1 MISDRRAL
9 NIPRAVF
16 KREILTNTVFLVAGG
31 HFLLELFQQYL
42 PVFFP
47 LFRAENGLSYGQIG
61 MVTLV
66 GTTTMSLAQPVFWL
80 FY

>member
-31 HFLLELFQQYL
+31 HCLLELFQQYL

-47 LFRAENGLSYGQIG
+47 LFRAESMG
-61 MVTLV
+61 
-66 GTTTMSLAQPVFWL
+66 
-80 FY
+80 